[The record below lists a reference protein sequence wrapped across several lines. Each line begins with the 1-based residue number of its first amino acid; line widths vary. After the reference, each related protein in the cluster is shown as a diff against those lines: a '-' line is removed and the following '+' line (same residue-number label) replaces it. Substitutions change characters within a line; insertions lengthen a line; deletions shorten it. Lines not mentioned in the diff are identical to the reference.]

1 MGQVLLSITAT
12 AVMLVGLEFG
22 FRVLEVNSLDPNVMA
37 PQEGE
42 GKCYRSSLTLGYE
55 PKPGACQFN
64 EHGFD
69 APGYKLKKAPGT
81 FRVLVLGDS
90 LTAGQAW
97 VRYAEKKL
105 NAAVDGKRIELWN
118 GGIPGFDTCS
128 ELGMLKERGWAIDPD
143 LVLLQFCVNDFTV
156 TATIIPRAD
165 GRVRYFVGSQG
176 HDLPTWAL
184 RSHLLTWLVVRYQL
198 SRAAKIDRIRHN
210 EKYVDRCL
218 RLFSRRTAERK
229 VPLSLVIFPAL
240 VSGEGTARDRRVVG
254 PFRHWEKLARQMA
267 LRHDIDTLYLRHELE
282 LAGPLERL
290 RFFPND
296 PWHPNEKGN
305 LVAGKRIAEHLR
317 QKYFAPGTSAI
328 RSPSAAE
335 KK

>member
-165 GRVRYFVGSQG
+165 GRGVTYFVGDQG
-176 HDLPTWAL
+176 HDLPSWLLTS
-184 RSHLLTWLVVRYQL
+184 RLLTWLMVRYHL
-198 SRAAKIDRIRHN
+198 SGATKTDRIRHN
-210 EKYVDRCL
+210 ETYVERCFK
-218 RLFSRRTAERK
+218 RFAQETAARK
-229 VPLSLVIFPAL
+229 VPMTVAIFPAL
-240 VSGEGTARDRRVVG
+240 ISGEGTAQDRRVAG
-254 PFRHWEKLARQMA
+254 PFRHWEKLAQTFA
-267 LRHDIDTLYLRHELE
+267 TRHGIDSVYLRKAMEKS
-282 LAGPLERL
+282 GPLHKL
-290 RFFPND
+290 RGSTAAD
-296 PWHPNEKGN
+296 MWHPNVKGN
-305 LVAGKRIAEHLR
+305 MLAGDGIAKHLAR
-317 QKYFAPGTSAI
+317 KYFGVKS
-328 RSPSAAE
+328 
-335 KK
+335 K